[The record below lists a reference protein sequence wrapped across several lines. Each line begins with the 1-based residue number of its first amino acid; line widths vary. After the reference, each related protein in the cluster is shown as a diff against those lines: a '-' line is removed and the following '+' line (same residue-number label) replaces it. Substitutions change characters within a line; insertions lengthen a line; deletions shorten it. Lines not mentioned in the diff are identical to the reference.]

1 MALVNYPASGS
12 CYKYGDHMS
21 YTGNVAVTIY
31 GVQCASWTLH
41 GYSNVDFPDNSVQA
55 ASNYCRNPGSEET
68 GPWCY
73 DINDNMGHCNL
84 LFCSTAGRC
93 SLSSLL
99 ITVVTITN
107 TYQHFIGCV
116 IGFWKYEGTQNSR
129 KLWQRQVLHHHELFS
144 CFHTNTYTINRAH
157 CLIHCGLVIPYGNTD
172 MGQHWLTQCL
182 AARRHQAITWTNVD
196 FSSMESC
203 GTHQFIIKCLAYQ

>member
-1 MALVNYPASGS
+1 MALVNFPASGS

-41 GYSNVDFPDNSVQA
+41 GYSNADFPDNSVQA
-55 ASNYCRNPGSEET
+55 ASNYCRNPGNEET

-73 DINDNMGHCNL
+73 DINDNMGHCSVF
-84 LFCSTAGRC
+84 FCSTAGRC

-116 IGFWKYEGTQNSR
+116 WDSGSMKEHRIHENCGSAKFFTTMNCFPVFTQT
-129 KLWQRQVLHHHELFS
+129 HTLFIE
-144 CFHTNTYTINRAH
+144 HT
-157 CLIHCGLVIPYGNTD
+157 V
-172 MGQHWLTQCL
+172 
-182 AARRHQAITWTNVD
+182 
-196 FSSMESC
+196 
-203 GTHQFIIKCLAYQ
+203 